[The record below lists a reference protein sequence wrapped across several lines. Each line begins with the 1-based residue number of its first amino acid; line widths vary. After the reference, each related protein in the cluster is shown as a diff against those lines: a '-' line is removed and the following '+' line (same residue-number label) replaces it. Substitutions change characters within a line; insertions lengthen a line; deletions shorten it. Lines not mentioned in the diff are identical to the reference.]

1 MLDFFVDYILPAG
14 YNTSALTS
22 IIACQMSIRLE
33 VHQLEGLDD
42 RRRVFNR
49 HVDLYRMGNGY
60 VSNFYYEGQL
70 YSSDPQPTMKEALGQ
85 LVGRLHPFGFKA
97 LRSRLNFE
105 RQRYL
110 AEREPWVDYP
120 DATQTG

>member
-1 MLDFFVDYILPAG
+1 M
-14 YNTSALTS
+14 
-22 IIACQMSIRLE
+22 RLE

-49 HVDLYRMGNGY
+49 HVDLYRMENGY
-60 VSNFYYEGQL
+60 VANFYYEGQL

-85 LVGRLHPFGFKA
+85 LVGRLHPSGFKA
-97 LRSRLNFE
+97 LRSRLNFQE
-105 RQRYL
+105 QRYL

-120 DATQTG
+120 NATQIG